1 MARKRATLGA
11 GMARTCEK
19 RLFFDD
25 PIGVNEHCDGCPFCS
40 ADAGTINA
48 CCLMAKLTNSR
59 FVRPR
64 DALMEL
70 YEEQLQDA
78 KTPYGQN

>member
-1 MARKRATLGA
+1 M
-11 GMARTCEK
+11 
-19 RLFFDD
+19 
-25 PIGVNEHCDGCPFCS
+25 GCPFCP

-48 CCLMAKLTNSR
+48 CCLTAKLTNSR